1 MLPNRDLHIKSR
13 TLDEKSEV
21 IRVLGLLGAKAYSV
35 NYKYTAINYC
45 HQAKDFMSAIDGDV
59 WPGSGILEFNEFME
73 KYSPV
78 LNQKIEQAKQQ
89 LGLTDKELSLK
100 LGYGER
106 YIARKLKTPPSEKTQ
121 ELIIYRINKLLG
133 ESEVAALKKELE
145 HKNQVLDKRNDL
157 LADAEYKINA
167 LEAELNSVETLNQRK
182 LNALQKANDQLY
194 DALNEKIDHVYELC
208 EKVKCTRALKK
219 QILHERVAFGL
230 FAGLL
235 IVIGLMVWSL

>member
-1 MLPNRDLHIKSR
+1 MLPNRNLHIKSR

-21 IRVLGLLGAKAYSV
+21 IRVLGLLGAKACSV
-35 NYKYTAINYC
+35 NDEYTAINYC
-45 HQAKDFMSAIDGDV
+45 HRGKDFMSVINGDV
-59 WPGSGILEFNEFME
+59 WSGSEILEFDEFME
-73 KYSPV
+73 KYSSV
-78 LNQKIEQAKQQ
+78 LYQKIEQAKQQ
-89 LGLTDKELSLK
+89 LGLTDKELSLE

-167 LEAELNSVETLNQRK
+167 LEKVIKHLQTAPSEKTDRIRDLKNQMLR
-182 LNALQKANDQLY
+182 
-194 DALNEKIDHVYELC
+194 
-208 EKVKCTRALKK
+208 
-219 QILHERVAFGL
+219 ERVAFGL

-235 IVIGLMVWSL
+235 IVIGLLVWSL